1 MMKSRGNILLGDKK
15 RRGRSRTRTIR
26 KIRFVSG
33 FIVIA
38 VIALIAT
45 IANEERTRIRQAQ
58 IDVSR
63 IGHAARLFRADFGRC
78 PIGINELI
86 NPPGR
91 PSYVDFSDDPWGRPY
106 NLQCPAYYDLGS
118 VAVVSGGP
126 DGDRSGRDNI
136 SSF

>member
-1 MMKSRGNILLGDKK
+1 MMKSKGNIILGDKK
-15 RRGRSRTRTIR
+15 RRGRSRSRTVRRVRLI
-26 KIRFVSG
+26 SC
-33 FIVIA
+33 FIVIS
-38 VIALIAT
+38 VIAIIAT
-45 IANEERTRIRQAQ
+45 IANEQRARIRQAQ

-63 IGHAARLFRADFGRC
+63 ISHAARLFRADFGRC
-78 PIGINELI
+78 PIGIEELI

-91 PSYVDFSDDPWGRPY
+91 PPYVDFSEDPWGRPY

-126 DGDRSGRDNI
+126 DGDQSGRDNI